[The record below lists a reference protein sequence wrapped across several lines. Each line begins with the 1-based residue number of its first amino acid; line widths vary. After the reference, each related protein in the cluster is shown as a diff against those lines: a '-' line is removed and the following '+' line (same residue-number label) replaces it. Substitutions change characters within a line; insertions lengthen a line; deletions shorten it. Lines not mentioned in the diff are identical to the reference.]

1 MSAKGDGS
9 AGRSRGPAPKS
20 GRRGYTVARPR
31 SDAWLWILNA
41 VVIST
46 VVLAAAAAATTTGR
60 TVAAASDHFLLYY
73 ACVSLLLRSPRK

>member
-9 AGRSRGPAPKS
+9 AGRSRGPAPRS

-41 VVIST
+41 VVIGT
-46 VVLAAAAAATTTGR
+46 VIIAAAAAAT
-60 TVAAASDHFLLYY
+60 AASQS
-73 ACVSLLLRSPRK
+73 A